1 MRNRLSLQAWV
12 ESIQTAAQA
21 DDEDWRRRL
30 AKMGNEFAQDT
41 LSRNG
46 YDEGS
51 RLTLVNAVHWIFT
64 KVCAECRN
72 VLVRYCAHI
81 PRNYQYRDGVQLV
94 SEDLFALLWQY

>member
-21 DDEDWRRRL
+21 DDEEWWRRL
-30 AKMGNEFAQDT
+30 AEMDNEFAQDT

-51 RLTLVNAVHWIFT
+51 RLPLVSLVCWMFT
-64 KVCAECRN
+64 EVYAECRN

-94 SEDLFALLWQY
+94 SQALFALLCQY